1 VNCESISS
9 LFVSWEPGNRPGNR
23 GEKEVEGVSRTR
35 PRSARRPAVL
45 VRSVQKKKRDR
56 RCVCTHTRTRAKKAS
71 RSSHTAD
78 HQLALLGLTYV
89 HALSSTRAN
98 SCAESPADLIKQL
111 IFAGLRTQTQ
121 MPWSPLPRLQAAE
134 FCKVGSCGFS
144 QSEV

>member
-1 VNCESISS
+1 VNPSRLYSS
-9 LFVSWEPGNRPGNR
+9 AGSMGTDLVIEVKKKWKECRVRGLARFAGRPSWYGPC
-23 GEKEVEGVSRTR
+23 
-35 PRSARRPAVL
+35 
-45 VRSVQKKKRDR
+45 KKKRDR
-56 RCVCTHTRTRAKKAS
+56 RCVCTHTRPRAKKAS